1 GGRRLQRV
9 RQRGADRRAAG
20 AGRGPRR
27 PAGREPPAATPD
39 HGPDP
44 APAPGRGRRRRRR
57 RDARGG
63 HRGGRRGRPA
73 RRGRVPHRAR
83 ARRGRRRSRARAAAR
98 RTVAAPA
105 HASGRLLTRPGSGP
119 GLTRDLAWLLTGP
132 THAGPRRSGA
142 ADDLAVG
149 EGEPA
154 VVGGGPR
161 LPALVDPLEFLA
173 GGVTALDG
181 VLGDRR
187 RDHASAPRLAP
198 PLALLR
204 GGEAPGRRGR

>member
-1 GGRRLQRV
+1 
-9 RQRGADRRAAG
+9 
-20 AGRGPRR
+20 
-27 PAGREPPAATPD
+27 
-39 HGPDP
+39 
-44 APAPGRGRRRRRR
+44 
-57 RDARGG
+57 
-63 HRGGRRGRPA
+63 
-73 RRGRVPHRAR
+73 
-83 ARRGRRRSRARAAAR
+83 
-98 RTVAAPA
+98 
-105 HASGRLLTRPGSGP
+105 
-119 GLTRDLAWLLTGP
+119 
-132 THAGPRRSGA
+132 GA

-204 GGEAPGRRGR
+204 GGEAPGRGGRGDVGEPGGAGPGDQAAARVGLSAVAAGDGVVDRHPGRHLGRLRIPDDGAEVDVAGRDDAAGAGDAAHLAEGADRVGDVLEDLVGVDDVERAVGEVQGVDVGDGELDVVQARGVRAGL